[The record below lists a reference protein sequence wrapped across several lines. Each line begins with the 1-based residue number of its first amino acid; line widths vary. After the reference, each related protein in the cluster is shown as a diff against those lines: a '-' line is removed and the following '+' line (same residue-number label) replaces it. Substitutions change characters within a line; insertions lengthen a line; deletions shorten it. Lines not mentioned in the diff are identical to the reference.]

1 MNNRGRGIVAYLVI
15 CFGLAWTL
23 WTIPLLTA
31 ADGPLFQFTIL
42 PGAFAPAVAA
52 FVVRRWVTGEG
63 FADAGLNPRLRRGW
77 RHYLFALLWPLVA
90 AAAIIALGAAL
101 GLSRPDFSALRAM
114 GGLAPGAEVPPFPT
128 ALWPVVP
135 LQLLVV
141 AVVATPVLW
150 GEEFGWRGYLQTR
163 LLADRPLP
171 AAVATGLIW
180 GVWHYPLMIFA
191 GYNFPD
197 DRLLGLL
204 VFPVSAVLLSIVFG
218 WLMQETGSVWA
229 PSLAHSATNVVG
241 SSLALLLFF
250 GGPNWIL
257 LSSVGVLAW
266 VPLGALC
273 LWIVATGRLQPRAG
287 TSTWGRT
294 VPCLPRTQSGR
305 RSQNEPSAQS
315 EE

>member
-1 MNNRGRGIVAYLVI
+1 MHDRTCGILAYLAI
-15 CFGLAWTL
+15 SFGLAWAL
-23 WTIPLLTA
+23 WTVPLLV
-31 ADGPLFQFTIL
+31 ADGNPVIQLAIL
-42 PGAFAPAVAA
+42 PGAFAPAVAS
-52 FVVRRWVTGEG
+52 FGVRRWITREG
-63 FADAGLNPRLRRGW
+63 FADTGLNPRLRQGW

-90 AAAIIALGAAL
+90 AVVIVVLGTALGV
-101 GLSRPDFSALRAM
+101 GRPDFSVVRAM
-114 GGLAPGAEVPPFPT
+114 GELAPGANVPPFPA

-141 AVVATPVLW
+141 AMVATPVLW

-180 GVWHYPLMIFA
+180 GMWHYPLMIFA

-197 DRLLGLL
+197 DRLVGLL

-241 SSLALLLFF
+241 SSLVLLLFF

-257 LSSVGVLAW
+257 LSYVGVLAW

-273 LWIVATGRLQPRAG
+273 LWTVATGRLNPPARRPLAAG
-287 TSTWGRT
+287 
-294 VPCLPRTQSGR
+294 
-305 RSQNEPSAQS
+305 NAD
-315 EE
+315 